1 MEATNTY
8 AHVDTHKRERPP
20 GGDGAFRIPTL
31 AGPTQHTHTHTLG
44 GKKKKEPFFLPSR
57 MEIGMQKQRL
67 GAKDKI

>member
-31 AGPTQHTHTHTLG
+31 AGPTQHTTHTYTRR
-44 GKKKKEPFFLPSR
+44 KEKERKTFFFSSFEDGDR
-57 MEIGMQKQRL
+57 N
-67 GAKDKI
+67 AKAKTWR